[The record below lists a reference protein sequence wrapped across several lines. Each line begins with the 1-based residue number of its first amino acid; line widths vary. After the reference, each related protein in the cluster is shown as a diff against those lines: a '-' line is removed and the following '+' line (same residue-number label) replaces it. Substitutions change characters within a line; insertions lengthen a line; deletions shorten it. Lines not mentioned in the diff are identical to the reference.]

1 MNYKNKKQQIDDLL
15 MTQSGNV
22 KKAKFKQRGGTQ
34 ILKIKGRDE
43 FGRKF
48 KIKEKGQGIINPAK
62 LKVDESAGIK
72 KAKFKQMA
80 SGDKY
85 KMKTNKKP
93 ITGNSS
99 IVYSK
104 PLTTYEEI
112 YTVKKKPRKTNTPRY
127 A

>member
-1 MNYKNKKQQIDDLL
+1 MSYKNKKQQIDDLL

-34 ILKIKGRDE
+34 VLKIKGHDE

-48 KIKEKGQGIINPAK
+48 KIKEKGQGIINPEK
-62 LKVDESAGIK
+62 LKVDESDGIK
-72 KAKFKQMA
+72 KAKFKKMA

-85 KMKTNKKP
+85 KMKTNKNP
-93 ITGNSS
+93 SIANSS

-112 YTVKKKPRKTNTPRY
+112 YTVKKKPRKVNTPRFS
-127 A
+127 